1 MTDTRS
7 APDSSVPAL
16 PPDDPSVRNFLRHA
30 LATLAYRAGKAVRG
44 TPAAY
49 GDYRVTPESKS
60 PREILAH
67 MGDLMDWLFR
77 QLQGEGR
84 WTTASPQPWDAEIAR
99 FFAALSALDEYL
111 ASGAPIGYQ
120 PGRIFQGGLA
130 DALTHT
136 GQLTMLRRLSGHK
149 MKGESY
155 NRADIVIGKVG
166 LDQTPANPQ
175 YEFD

>member
-1 MTDTRS
+1 MSDTLS
-7 APDSSVPAL
+7 A
-16 PPDDPSVRNFLRHA
+16 DDPAVRLFLRHA

-44 TPAAY
+44 TPAEY
-49 GDYRVTPESKS
+49 GDCRVTPESKS

-67 MGDLMDWLFR
+67 MGDLMEWLLR

-84 WTTASPQPWDAEIAR
+84 WTTATPLPWEPEIVR
-99 FFAALSALDEYL
+99 FFGAVAALDAYL
-111 ASGAPIGYQ
+111 ASGAPIGYE
-120 PGRIFQGGLA
+120 PTRFFQGGLA

-136 GQLTMLRRLSGHK
+136 GQLAMLRRLSGHK

-155 NRADIVIGKVG
+155 NRSDIQIGRVG

>member
-1 MTDTRS
+1 MSDTLS
-7 APDSSVPAL
+7 A
-16 PPDDPSVRNFLRHA
+16 DDPAVRLFLRHA

-44 TPAAY
+44 TPAEY
-49 GDYRVTPESKS
+49 GDCRVTPESKS

-67 MGDLMDWLFR
+67 MGDLMEWLLR

-84 WTTASPQPWDAEIAR
+84 WTTATPLPWEPEIVR
-99 FFAALSALDEYL
+99 FFGAVAALDAYL
-111 ASGAPIGYQ
+111 ASGAPIGYE
-120 PGRIFQGGLA
+120 PTRFFQGGLA

-136 GQLTMLRRLSGHK
+136 GQLAMLRRLSGHK

-155 NRADIVIGKVG
+155 NRPDIQIGRVG

>member
-1 MTDTRS
+1 MTETRS
-7 APDSSVPAL
+7 VPDSSPQTL
-16 PPDDPSVRNFLRHA
+16 SPDDPSVRLFLRHA
-30 LATLAYRAGKAVRG
+30 LATLAYRAGKTVRG

-67 MGDLMDWLFR
+67 MGDLMDWLLR

-84 WTTASPQPWDAEIAR
+84 WTTATASAWDQEIAR
-99 FFAALSALDEYL
+99 FFAALGALDAHL
-111 ASGAPIGYQ
+111 ASGAPIGYE
-120 PGRIFQGGLA
+120 PARFFQGGLA

-136 GQLTMLRRLSGHK
+136 GQLAMLRRLSGHK

-155 NRADIVIGKVG
+155 NRADIVVGRVG
-166 LDQTPANPQ
+166 LDQTPPNPQ